1 MTKQTGLDKATQSLR
16 ESLFSG
22 AFHPE
27 ERVGEHAVAE
37 RLGVSRTLARLA
49 MGALEREGLLLRSP
63 RRGFT
68 VRSFSIDEIV
78 GAIEIRGELEAIAA
92 RKLAEAGF
100 TEEQDRY
107 FAGLLEESAAILR
120 AGTVTLD
127 NRQRWTELNEELH
140 SGMIREAGVTAL
152 REAFVQVVRLPLVA
166 PRVIVFDTG
175 DPEYSRPQLETAQRD
190 HQRILDAIRA
200 RQGTRAAELMRD
212 HSLRS
217 GENKKLNLKR
227 MQDSATLR
235 SLPGGPLISLSTPED
250 ESCS

>member
-1 MTKQTGLDKATQSLR
+1 MPD
-16 ESLFSG
+16 
-22 AFHPE
+22 
-27 ERVGEHAVAE
+27 ERIGEHAVAE

-63 RRGFT
+63 RRGFS

-92 RKLAEAGF
+92 RKLAEAGL
-100 TEEQDRY
+100 TEEQGRY
-107 FAGLLEESAAILR
+107 FGQLLEESAAILK

-140 SGMIREAGVTAL
+140 GGMIRESGVTAL
-152 REAFVQVVRLPLVA
+152 QRAFTQVVRLPLVA
-166 PRVIVFDTG
+166 PRVIVFDIG
-175 DPEYSRPQLETAQRD
+175 DPEYSRPQLEKAQRD
-190 HQRILDAIRA
+190 HQRILDAIYA

-217 GENKKLNLKR
+217 GENKRINLKR

-235 SLPGGPLISLSTPED
+235 NLPGGPLISLGELDGASG
-250 ESCS
+250 SLS